1 MGSKIVQMGI
11 LPSKSSHHIKL
22 FFNKTFCTIDTIAQ
36 HYKSCKTNLQW
47 SLAPTEKQP
56 DIVSGQIGQL

>member
-1 MGSKIVQMGI
+1 MGSKIVKMGI

-22 FFNKTFCTIDTIAQ
+22 FINNTSCAINTIAQ

-56 DIVSGQIGQL
+56 NIISGQIGQL